1 MKTSPPDPHLPNDSP
16 PLLETQT
23 FDIEDSEDVMNL
35 ARQLIN
41 GEHPGILCTID
52 ENGFPRAR
60 WMSTLSFE
68 EMPVIYSLT
77 STDSRKVKDINRYHG
92 VSWMFFN
99 QDMSLIL
106 TLTGTAHVRSDA
118 GILRRVWKQIRDFSH
133 AYFLNHCTEGP
144 GFVAI
149 ETRVERIE
157 CNSPK
162 NGLRFA
168 LDLPA
173 APSVR

>member
-1 MKTSPPDPHLPNDSP
+1 VKTIPSIFQQDSP
-16 PLLETQT
+16 PQLETQA

-52 ENGFPRAR
+52 DEGFPRMR
-60 WMSTLSFE
+60 WMSTLSFDDL
-68 EMPVIYSLT
+68 PVFYTLT
-77 STDSRKVKDINRYHG
+77 SPKSRKVKEINRYHG

-99 QDMSLIL
+99 QDMSLVLNI
-106 TLTGTAHVRSDA
+106 TGTAKVRSDA

-133 AYFLNHCTEGP
+133 AYFLKNCDEGE
-144 GFVAI
+144 GYVVI
-149 ETRVERIE
+149 ETHVKRIE

-162 NGLRFA
+162 NGLRFSLGRSKTA
-168 LDLPA
+168 
-173 APSVR
+173 